1 MSSTSFTRRVLT
13 IVRQIPRGRVA
24 TYADVAAMAGRPA
37 ASRAVGNIMK
47 GCRDPNIPCHRV
59 VRSNGQLGGYS
70 ETLVKQ
76 GLLKAEGIS
85 VICPRLRHFTRLR
98 WQRNW

>member
-37 ASRAVGNIMK
+37 ASRAVGNIMM

-59 VRSNGQLGGYS
+59 VRSNGQVGGYS

-76 GLLKAEGIS
+76 SLLKAEGIALTGR
-85 VICPRLRHFTRLR
+85 RLRHFTRLR
-98 WQRNW
+98 WQRDW

>member
-1 MSSTSFTRRVLT
+1 MSSTSFTKRVLT

-24 TYADVAAMAGRPA
+24 TYGDVATMAGRPA

-47 GCRDPNIPCHRV
+47 GCKDPNIPCHRV
-59 VRSNGQLGGYS
+59 VRSNGQVGGYS

-76 GLLKAEGIS
+76 SLLKAEGIAL
-85 VICPRLRHFTRLR
+85 IGRRLRHFTRLR
-98 WQRNW
+98 WQRDW

>member
-1 MSSTSFTRRVLT
+1 MSSTAFTSRVLT
-13 IVRQIPRGRVA
+13 IVRQIPHGRVA
-24 TYADVAAMAGRPA
+24 TYGDVAAMAGRPA

-59 VRSNGQLGGYS
+59 VRSNGQVGGYS

-76 GLLKAEGIS
+76 GLLKAEGIA
-85 VICPRLRHFTRLR
+85 ILGRRLRHYAPIP
-98 WQRNW
+98 WQPD

>member
-37 ASRAVGNIMK
+37 ASRAVG
-47 GCRDPNIPCHRV
+47 V
-59 VRSNGQLGGYS
+59 
-70 ETLVKQ
+70 
-76 GLLKAEGIS
+76 
-85 VICPRLRHFTRLR
+85 
-98 WQRNW
+98 QR